1 MTQPT
6 SPPPIPLV
14 DLHWQYA
21 QVAEAVAARWQRI
34 LSTCDFILGQ
44 EVAQFE
50 EAFSAFT
57 GVPHCVAVANGT
69 DALELLLRAHQVGTS
84 DEVIV
89 PANSFIATALAVERT
104 GATLRLVDCTADQ
117 LIDPAAVRA
126 AIGPRTVAII
136 PVHLYGQH
144 ADMAALRALADP
156 AGLLLIED
164 AAQAQGARQAGRH
177 AGADGGGAATSFYP
191 GKNLGALGDAGAVLT
206 ADAEVAERIRGLR
219 NYGSVEKY
227 VHRSRGFNSR
237 LDTIQAAVLLAKLE
251 RLTAWNSRRHA
262 LAHRYQAALA
272 DTPGLTLPRTLPG
285 NDHVW
290 HLYVVHVEQ
299 RDRVLDRLRAAG
311 VGAGIHYPIP
321 IHRQGAFDHL
331 GLPDGS
337 FPNAEWSAQ
346 RCLSL
351 PLYPGMTE
359 EQQDQVVAALVA
371 ALVT

>member
-6 SPPPIPLV
+6 QLPQVPLV

-21 QVAEAVAARWQRI
+21 EVADAVAARWQRI
-34 LSTCDFILGQ
+34 LGTCDFILGQ
-44 EVAQFE
+44 EVTEFE
-50 EAFSAFT
+50 EAFCAFAD
-57 GVPHCVAVANGT
+57 VPHCVGVGNGT
-69 DALELLLRAHQVGTS
+69 DALELLLRAHQVGAG

-89 PANSFIATALAVERT
+89 PANSFIATALAVERA
-104 GATLRLVDCTADQ
+104 GATLRLVDCTAEQ

-126 AIGPRTVAII
+126 AISPRTAAII
-136 PVHLYGQH
+136 PVHLYGQQ

-206 ADAEVAERIRGLR
+206 ADAGVAQRVRGLR

-227 VHRSRGFNSR
+227 VHPSRGFNSR
-237 LDTIQAAVLLAKLE
+237 LDTMQAAVLLAKLE
-251 RLTAWNSRRHA
+251 RLTAWNGRRNE
-262 LAHRYQAALA
+262 LARRYHAALSG
-272 DTPGLTLPRTLPG
+272 TPGLTLPRTLPG

-290 HLYVVHVEQ
+290 HLYVVHVQ
-299 RDRVLDRLRAAG
+299 HRDRVLHGLRVAG
-311 VGAGIHYPIP
+311 IGAGIHYPVP

-331 GLPDGS
+331 GLPNGV
-337 FPNAEWSAQ
+337 FPAAEWSADH
-346 RCLSL
+346 CLTL
-351 PLYPGMTE
+351 PLYPGMSE
-359 EQQDQVVAALVA
+359 EQQDRVVSALLAAV
-371 ALVT
+371 VT